1 MIYTILNEETGAITE
16 DYYRDLDV
24 CRDDCLAYAEENPGV
39 NFAIIEEWGVS
50 SRTIEVYG
58 PGPLA

>member
-1 MIYTILNEETGAITE
+1 MIYTILNETTGITTE

-24 CRDDCLAYAEENPGV
+24 CRDDCLEYAEENPGT
-39 NFAIIEEWGVS
+39 NFAIIEEWGVN